1 MNLNSKKIEFK
12 SRIRLMWIIVLSIL
26 LLSIIVSCIDYS
38 SYRKG
43 QEFGISAQA
52 FVAEDII
59 KTNDSH
65 QAKCEKLYNYFTR
78 VYTDVTLDG
87 IKFDYSKSRKTQDKV
102 KEVFTEYMSV
112 GGYHRYSKYSIENW
126 FKYKNV
132 FEYYFLHSSC
142 QPYSIISYL
151 LVLIALILTF
161 DIIRKQK
168 RKLTIAEGFL
178 ICEYNKKKIKE
189 IMIKDV
195 ISVECSKKSLY
206 LSGNG
211 IRFKVYLISN
221 ADELKKLIIEKK
233 TELSKNNS
241 EKPGF
246 TTNADEIKKFKD
258 LLDSGIITQEE
269 FDVKKQQLL
278 GI

>member
-1 MNLNSKKIEFK
+1 MNLNSKKIELK
-12 SRIRLMWIIVLSIL
+12 SRIRLMWIVVLSIL
-26 LLSIIVSCIDYS
+26 LLSIVVSCIDYS

-43 QEFGISAQA
+43 QDFGISAQA
-52 FVAEDII
+52 FVIEDII
-59 KTNDSH
+59 ESNDTH
-65 QAKCEKLYNYFTR
+65 QIKCKKLYNYFTR

-87 IKFDYSKSRKTQDKV
+87 IKYDYSQSRKTQDKV
-102 KEVFTEYMSV
+102 KEIFTEYMSV

-142 QPYSIISYL
+142 QPFSVISYI

-161 DIIRKQK
+161 DVIRKQK
-168 RKLTIAEGFL
+168 RKLTITEEIL

-195 ISVECSKKSLY
+195 ISVECSKKGLH

-211 IRFKVYLISN
+211 IKFKIHLISN

-241 EKPGF
+241 EKPSF

-258 LLDSGIITQEE
+258 LLDNGIITQEE
-269 FDVKKQQLL
+269 FDEKKKQLL